1 LPSLANIAHDRI
13 LSFIAAG
20 GARPLISKNGALFG
34 AHHPGRV
41 IAVLCALM
49 AFPALST
56 DLYLPAMPAM
66 AEVLGAGPGAMAWT
80 VSGFMIGFSLGQL
93 IWGPIGDRFGRHAP
107 VAAGLLI
114 FAAGSAGCALATTAQ
129 QLICWR
135 VAQAAGASAAVV
147 LSRAMVRDLYQG
159 EKAAQVMSTLMTI
172 VAAAPLVA
180 PLAGSQILALG
191 SWRAIFWTLV
201 LLPAVA
207 LAALA
212 TMPETLPRDRR
223 NKQPLRAAFAAYGD
237 LLADRQI
244 LGFAGVGAFFYGGL
258 LAYIA
263 GSPFAY
269 IACHGVSPAHY
280 AALFGLGA
288 LGIMAANL
296 LNARLIPS
304 FGSLRLLR
312 AGTLVAAGSGMILAL
327 DARTG
332 LGGLA
337 GLVAPLFFFLASA
350 GLIIANSITGAMAG
364 RPERA
369 GAVSALVGALH
380 YGAGVFGSGLVGALG
395 EGTPWPM
402 GLIVALCGLGCAACA
417 WTLAAPKPRNQPY

>member
-1 LPSLANIAHDRI
+1 MTSN
-13 LSFIAAG
+13 
-20 GARPLISKNGALFG
+20 NEALFR
-34 AHHPGRV
+34 AHPPGRV

-66 AEVLGAGPGAMAWT
+66 AEVLRAGPGAMAWT

-93 IWGPIGDRFGRHAP
+93 VWGPIGDRFGRHAP

-288 LGIMAANL
+288 LGVMAVQPAQR
-296 LNARLIPS
+296 APH
-304 FGSLRLLR
+304 SLVWKL
-312 AGTLVAAGSGMILAL
+312 AAAAGGNAGRRRLRH
-327 DARTG
+327 DPRARRAHGPWRPGGTG
-332 LGGLA
+332 RAAVLLSRLGRIDHRQFDHGRH
-337 GLVAPLFFFLASA
+337 GRV
-350 GLIIANSITGAMAG
+350 